1 VLVFEDLSDL
11 LKAQK
16 QTAWREVARRV
27 AHEIKNPLTPIA
39 LSAERI
45 QRHLERATP
54 PDKASWD
61 IIRSCAETIAGA
73 VETVRRLVDE
83 FSTLARFPA
92 SNPHPAD
99 INEVID
105 SALSMFNGRLDG
117 IVLHKSLAPGL
128 PKVMADSEA
137 IKRAVA
143 NLVDNAAEAM
153 QGSMVREMQIST
165 ALVASRD
172 AVEITVADTGHGVTR
187 ELKEKLFLPY
197 FSTRKRGTGLGL
209 AIVNRVIEEH
219 HGSIRVE
226 ENEPVGARF
235 IVELPV
241 VPEPALASV
250 TAQHA

>member
-1 VLVFEDLSDL
+1 M
-11 LKAQK
+11 
-16 QTAWREVARRV
+16 T
-27 AHEIKNPLTPIA
+27 
-39 LSAERI
+39 ER
-45 QRHLERATP
+45 
-54 PDKASWD
+54 
-61 IIRSCAETIAGA
+61 
-73 VETVRRLVDE
+73 
-83 FSTLARFPA
+83 F
-92 SNPHPAD
+92 
-99 INEVID
+99 
-105 SALSMFNGRLDG
+105 DG
-117 IVLHKSLAPGL
+117 IGLHKSLAPDL
-128 PKVMADSEA
+128 PKVMADAEA

-153 QGSMVREMQIST
+153 HGSLVREIQIST

-209 AIVNRVIEEH
+209 AIVSRVIEEH

-226 ENEPVGARF
+226 ENQPVGTRF

-241 VPEPALASV
+241 VPEPALAAT